1 MIRTKAYLSIL
12 ALALAAPAVIQA
24 QEPHAHH
31 HMDMADHCPM
41 LGAPGMVLMVQ
52 DELDLTPEQ
61 TARIEALHE
70 QTQRMQA
77 QLMERMSA
85 VHQRAMALTEADT
98 FDPAAAD
105 AIAQEAGQLHAER
118 MRAML
123 EARHQTAQVLTSAQ
137 HERLG
142 QLHRE
147 HHEHGHH
154 HGMGMMMDC
163 PMMHHHKDD
172 HEGRPGH

>member
-1 MIRTKAYLSIL
+1 MMRTKANLPVL
-12 ALALAAPAVIQA
+12 ALALAVPAILQA

-31 HMDMADHCPM
+31 HMADHCPM
-41 LGAPGMVLMVQ
+41 MGAPGLVLMVQ

-61 TARIEALHE
+61 TARIEALHGE
-70 QTQRMQA
+70 TQRMQA
-77 QLMERMSA
+77 RLMERMSA
-85 VHQRAMALTEADT
+85 VHQRATALTEADT

-105 AIAQEAGQLHAER
+105 AIARDAGEVHTEL

-137 HERLG
+137 HERLR

-147 HHEHGHH
+147 HHDRRHQ

-163 PMMHHHKDD
+163 PMMHHH
-172 HEGRPGH
+172 